1 MSKPRRS
8 LERAGKFDDIN
19 IIPVDNTR
27 VAAPVVNYQVERP
40 FFKPYDRYLYDGV
53 FTDADAIPYRL
64 TERGNF
70 AFDKQYLT
78 PNEIKEFT
86 KAKKQQET
94 LNALRRL
101 KRENGGIHIA
111 PSKRGTF
118 AAAATKHGMSV
129 QGFASRVLA
138 NKENYSPAMVK
149 KANFAKNASKWNH

>member
-40 FFKPYDRYLYDGV
+40 FFKPYDKYFYDDV
-53 FTDADAIPYRL
+53 FTDADAVPYRL
-64 TERGNF
+64 IERPNAVF
-70 AFDKQYLT
+70 EKQYLT
-78 PNEIKEFT
+78 PNEIKEFS

-111 PSKRGTF
+111 PSKRGTLT
-118 AAAATKHGMSV
+118 AAATKHGMSAMA
-129 QGFASRVLA
+129 FAHKVMN
-138 NKENYSPAMVK
+138 NKDDYSSKMVK
-149 KANFAKNASKWNH
+149 KANFAINFNK

>member
-53 FTDADAIPYRL
+53 FTDADAVPYRL
-64 TERGNF
+64 TERDNF
-70 AFDKQYLT
+70 VFDKHYLT

-94 LNALRRL
+94 LSALRRL

-111 PSKRGTF
+111 SSKRGTLT
-118 AAAATKHGMSV
+118 AAATKHGMSPLA
-129 QGFASRVLA
+129 FAHKVMN
-138 NKENYSPAMVK
+138 NKDDYSSKMVK
-149 KANFAKNASKWNH
+149 KANFAINFNK

>member
-27 VAAPVVNYQVERP
+27 VAAPVVNYQIERP

-111 PSKRGTF
+111 PSKRGTLT
-118 AAAATKHGMSV
+118 AEATKHGMSAMA
-129 QGFASRVLA
+129 FAHKVMA
-138 NKENYSPAMVK
+138 NKDNYSSKMVK
-149 KANFAKNASKWNH
+149 KANFAINFNK